1 MHYIFPHTHTHSQRA
16 YSHSSCLFAL
26 EQTQFFCR
34 CMCSTVRS
42 YVRAYA
48 CNIFFLRLRMCSH
61 GRKSFFAR
69 FITQRSAPCC
79 VACPS
84 TWDMKVYTQCFYSW
98 CQLTWVRVWSG
109 CSSMHPH
116 TRSPNTQ
123 VRRML
128 MRAASLTYPR
138 RHPLRPLHCGAICA
152 WISKSSN

>member
-26 EQTQFFCR
+26 EQTQFFFR

-123 VRRML
+123 VRRMR